1 MHKKY
6 DAKIQ
11 TSKTKPLWV
20 ALALACSCSHAVA
33 ALQGTTKWIP
43 EDAYVVASVRLGNI
57 LENRITQTP
66 PSGNPS

>member
-20 ALALACSCSHAVA
+20 ALALVCSCSHAVA
-33 ALQGTTKWIP
+33 ALQGTAKWIP

-57 LENRITQTP
+57 LEK
-66 PSGNPS
+66 SD